1 MGQMLAEVAGV
12 GVCQLVKR
20 DRIPVLL
27 RQVDERLREGEFVGR
42 RVTPEQDDASP
53 IGLLGRPRQEVL
65 VYRAHSVCPF
75 LHCALIIA
83 QCVQLHGIAP
93 RSASLLGPGG
103 PDSAGIDSQYVSP
116 LLSKTMREHGIRPS
130 MDSISSP
137 WDNAAMESLMDLVS
151 RRACTGLCHARRG
164 GAGSVRVHRGHIQLG
179 QDAYDAG
186 RSGPRRVRKGQS
198 AGRRKPSEGGAEG
211 VNGIGADSD
220 SWSWS
225 SSSFSR
231 LEASSR
237 ARPRAAP
244 GRSPPSSPA
253 APRLDVGVH

>member
-1 MGQMLAEVAGV
+1 MG
-12 GVCQLVKR
+12 
-20 DRIPVLL
+20 L
-27 RQVDERLREGEFVGR
+27 RLEAHLFSGR
-42 RVTPEQDDASP
+42 A
-53 IGLLGRPRQEVL
+53 
-65 VYRAHSVCPF
+65 
-75 LHCALIIA
+75 
-83 QCVQLHGIAP
+83 AP
-93 RSASLLGPGG
+93 TRRGF
-103 PDSAGIDSQYVSP
+103 DSQYVSS

-130 MDSISSP
+130 IGSISSP

-164 GAGSVRVHRGHIQLG
+164 GAGSVRVHRGHIQQG
-179 QDAYDAG
+179 QDAYDTG

-244 GRSPPSSPA
+244 GAVAAVISCRSSTRCRRPLTPSKPGASFRACTSRSLPT
-253 APRLDVGVH
+253 R